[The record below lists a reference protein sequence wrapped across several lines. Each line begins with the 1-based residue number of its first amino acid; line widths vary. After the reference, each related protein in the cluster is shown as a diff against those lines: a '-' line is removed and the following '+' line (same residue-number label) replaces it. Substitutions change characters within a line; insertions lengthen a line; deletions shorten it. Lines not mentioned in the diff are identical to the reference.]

1 MQRIWKTELLE
12 SWKRQWEIY
21 REIPLNTKEDIHSK
35 MATRILQFWKTELRG
50 LVVITILSLL
60 FLILFRNHVTS
71 LQRTS
76 IPFLSTVFSTL
87 LGLTFTAFAIIS
99 AFMPNIERDF
109 LATKTFES
117 FILTFK
123 ITMSL
128 QLLAL
133 VISIL
138 DYILFSNY
146 YSFLMNFV
154 LLYFTFLTLG
164 FMAFLLHR
172 TFRVFRIARN
182 GLIKRNH

>member
-1 MQRIWKTELLE
+1 
-12 SWKRQWEIY
+12 
-21 REIPLNTKEDIHSK
+21 
-35 MATRILQFWKTELRG
+35 MATKVLQFWKTELTG

-60 FLILFRNHVTS
+60 FLALFSNYVTS

-76 IPFLSTVFSTL
+76 VPFLSTVFSTL

-133 VISIL
+133 VISII
-138 DYILFSNY
+138 DYTLFSNDY
-146 YSFLMNFV
+146 AFLMNSV
-154 LLYFTFLTLG
+154 LLYLTFLTLG
-164 FMAFLLHR
+164 FMAILLHR
-172 TFRVFRIARN
+172 TFMVFRIARN
-182 GLIKRNH
+182 GLVKRNS